1 MTLLIGYRLEVGADW
16 LPYLE
21 TFERAVGARL
31 ADVVEMGDPGYQLL
45 NWISAELGLGVF
57 AVNLMG
63 GALFSVG
70 LAVFCRTLPRP
81 WLGLAVAVPYLV
93 IVVGMGYSRQGIALG
108 LAMLGIVAL
117 GREQT
122 VSFVIWVALAATF
135 HKSAVLLLPIAA
147 LTATRNRYWTAAWVA
162 VATVVAYQLFLEDS
176 VAALYVNYV
185 DAQYESQGAFIRL
198 LMNALPAAILL
209 LWRRRFPLV
218 DRDRRLWLWLAA
230 ISLGLLAMLLATS
243 ASTAV
248 DRIALYMLPL
258 QVMVFSHLP
267 DAFGRSGRRNANAIL
282 AAVLLYYAVVL
293 FVWLNF
299 ATHAFAWLPYR
310 FYPLDTLL

>member
-1 MTLLIGYRLEVGADW
+1 
-16 LPYLE
+16 
-21 TFERAVGARL
+21 
-31 ADVVEMGDPGYQLL
+31 
-45 NWISAELGLGVF
+45 
-57 AVNLMG
+57 
-63 GALFSVG
+63 VG
-70 LAVFCRTLPRP
+70 LAAFCRTLPRP

-108 LAMLGIVAL
+108 FAMLGIVAL

-122 VSFVIWVALAATF
+122 LRFVLWVALAATF

-147 LTATRNRYWTAAWVA
+147 LTATRNRYWTAAWIA
-162 VATVVAYQLFLEDS
+162 VASVVGYQLFLEES
-176 VAALYVNYV
+176 VDALYLNYV
-185 DAQYESQGAFIRL
+185 EAQYESQGAFIRL

-209 LWRRRFPLV
+209 LWRGRFRLAE
-218 DRDRRLWLWLAA
+218 RDRRLWLWLAA

-267 DAFGRSGRRNANAIL
+267 AAFGRSGGRNTIV
-282 AAVLLYYAVVL
+282 AAVLLYYAMVL

-310 FYPLDTLL
+310 FYPLEGWL